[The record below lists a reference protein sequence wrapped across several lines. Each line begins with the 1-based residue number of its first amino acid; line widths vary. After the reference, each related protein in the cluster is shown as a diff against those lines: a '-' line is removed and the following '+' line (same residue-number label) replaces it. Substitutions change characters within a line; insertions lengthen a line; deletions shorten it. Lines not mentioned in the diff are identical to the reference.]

1 MPLLSPTTLGKFCRE
16 IAGGLSPL
24 DVLLREW
31 GLSSDEY
38 ARLRESPGYKHE
50 MQVIVQ
56 EMQELGPDAGYIYR
70 MKALSE
76 EFIAD
81 IVNIMRDP
89 GTGPGTKV
97 ELIKFCADLARL
109 KEKPTP
115 AGQQNAL
122 PRGPSVV
129 FNFGP
134 GLPITSM
141 KLIPD
146 EGIQENNDVHR
157 NSADE
162 SGQLPL
168 QAEKSI
174 QGPRQAVGQMG
185 GSRAAGFQYDLSTDA
200 G

>member
-1 MPLLSPTTLGKFCRE
+1 MPLLSPTSLGKFCRE

-31 GLSSDEY
+31 GLSPEDY
-38 ARLRESPGYKHE
+38 TRLRESPGYKHE

-81 IVNIMRDP
+81 IVGIMRDP
-89 GTGPGTKV
+89 STGAGTKV

-109 KEKPTP
+109 KEKPQ
-115 AGQQNAL
+115 AAAAQGG

-129 FNFGP
+129 FNFGA
-134 GLPITSM
+134 GLPIQSM
-141 KLIPD
+141 TLIPD
-146 EGIQENNDVHR
+146 APPPPVDVTP
-157 NSADE
+157 A
-162 SGQLPL
+162 LP
-168 QAEKSI
+168 E
-174 QGPRQAVGQMG
+174 RRVVG
-185 GSRAAGFQYDLSTDA
+185 FDIVPE
-200 G
+200 